1 MVTEK
6 TVNQQ
11 AALFSQTLKQAWPY
25 NISKEEHRHV
35 KAQLFDLFLHVVD
48 EFLRNMTKEFTGS
61 NLGIACHFSLSALNT
76 TFSQYATTCFTFSI
90 KTICELYEKCESLEK
105 YPSNTTLEREMQVI
119 MLCFV
124 FEAILIRN
132 SAITYLNT
140 NW

>member
-1 MVTEK
+1 MVTGK
-6 TVNQQ
+6 TANHQ
-11 AALFSQTLKQAWPY
+11 AVLFSQKLKQAWSY
-25 NISKEEHRHV
+25 DISKEGHRHV

-76 TFSQYATTCFTFSI
+76 TFSQYATTCFTFS
-90 KTICELYEKCESLEK
+90 TIRELYEKCESLEK
-105 YPSNTTLEREMQVI
+105 YPSNTTLERDAG
-119 MLCFV
+119 FNA

>member
-1 MVTEK
+1 
-6 TVNQQ
+6 
-11 AALFSQTLKQAWPY
+11 
-25 NISKEEHRHV
+25 
-35 KAQLFDLFLHVVD
+35 
-48 EFLRNMTKEFTGS
+48 MTKEFTSS

-140 NW
+140 NWWSFVVVGVIPNFVPLFLIFDWVKRNKSRFMKRQLGMHVQPHYSLSGNIFQIF